1 MTHKRANGILLHIS
15 SLPGAYGIGT
25 LGEEAYRF
33 VDFLHKTEQTYW
45 QILPVCP
52 VGKGFSPY
60 HSFSSFAGNP
70 LFIDPP
76 LLCRQGYLTDKQLA
90 DAVLT
95 DSPERVD
102 YPAVAASRE
111 VMFQAV
117 FDRFIAAP
125 PSDFADFCRAN
136 ADWLDDYA
144 LFMAIREAQH
154 DLPLQQWSDDIRTRQ
169 PQALTA
175 WKSRCAE
182 RIQYHC
188 MLQYLFF
195 NQWAALKSYANER
208 GVRIIGDIP
217 IYVSPDSADVW
228 ASPHLFQ
235 LTAQGNPS
243 RVAGC
248 PPDAFCED
256 GQLWGNPLYDWGAM
270 KQDGYRWW
278 IRRLDAGGRLY
289 DVIRIDHFR
298 AFAGYYS
305 IPADARDARAGEW
318 KQGPGMHL
326 WNAVHKQL
334 GDLPIIAE
342 DLGHLT
348 PDVEQLVKDSGFPGM
363 KVLQFAFGTDRDNPY
378 LPEHY
383 EKNCVVYT
391 GTHDNDT
398 ILGWA
403 QHAPKAEID
412 FAKQYLDITR
422 RDGLRKAMMSAAM
435 KSVADTCILTIQ
447 DVCALGGD
455 ARMNVPSTVGGNWSW
470 RLRPDQLTATAA
482 AWLKKHTRL
491 TNRAKENT
499 HGKLKK

>member
-15 SLPGAYGIGT
+15 SLPGAFGIGT

-70 LFIDPP
+70 LFIDLPT
-76 LLCRQGYLTDKQLA
+76 LRDDGYLTA
-90 DAVLT
+90 EELT
-95 DSPERVD
+95 NAEINGNPQRVD

-111 VMFQAV
+111 TVFQTV
-117 FDRFIAAP
+117 FDRFVADP
-125 PSDFADFCRAN
+125 PSEFEGFCRDN

-144 LFMAIREAQH
+144 LFMAVRDAG
-154 DLPLQQWSDDIRTRQ
+154 DGLPLQEWSEDIRTRQ
-169 PQALTA
+169 PQALEA
-175 WKSRCAE
+175 WKTRCAE
-182 RIQYHC
+182 RVAYHK
-188 MLQYLFF
+188 MLQYFF
-195 NQWAALKSYANER
+195 FRQWSALKTYANER

-235 LTAQGNPS
+235 LTDDGKPS

-248 PPDAFCED
+248 PPDAFSKD
-256 GQLWGNPLYDWGAM
+256 GQLWGNPLYDWDAM
-270 KQDGYRWW
+270 HEDGYRWW
-278 IRRLDAGGRLY
+278 IRRLAAGVRLY

-305 IPADARDARAGEW
+305 IPADAKDARDGEW
-318 KQGPGMHL
+318 KAGPGMKL
-326 WNAVHKQL
+326 WNAVREQL
-334 GDLPIIAE
+334 GNLPIIAE

-348 PDVEQLVKDSGFPGM
+348 PDVGQLLKDSGFPGM
-363 KVLQFAFGTDRDNPY
+363 KVLQFAFGTNRSNPY
-378 LPEHY
+378 LPHHY
-383 EKNCVVYT
+383 KKNCVVYT

-398 ILGWA
+398 LLGWA
-403 QHAPKAEID
+403 RSASKHEIA
-412 FAKQYLDITR
+412 FAKEYLGVPR
-422 RDGLRKAMMSAAM
+422 RDALRRAMMQAAM
-435 KSVADTCILTIQ
+435 QSKADTCILTIQ
-447 DVCALGGD
+447 DVCALGSS
-455 ARMNVPSTVGGNWSW
+455 ARMNIPSTVGGNWSW

-482 AWLKKHTRL
+482 AWLKKYTRL

-499 HGKLKK
+499 HGKYEK